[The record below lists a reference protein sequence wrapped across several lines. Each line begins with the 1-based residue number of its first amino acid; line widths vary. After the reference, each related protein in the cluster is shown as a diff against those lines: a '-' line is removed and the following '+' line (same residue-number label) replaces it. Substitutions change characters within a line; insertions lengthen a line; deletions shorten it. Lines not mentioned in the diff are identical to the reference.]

1 MDNNSTNPVDGQSSV
16 VLHTEA
22 LTKKYSKVLAVD
34 KLTISVEKSEVFGLL
49 GPNGAGKST
58 AIKMLTTLLPPT
70 SGTAFVGGF
79 DIVEEPSKVRRI
91 FGYVPQALS
100 ADSSLSGRENL
111 RVFARLYDIPKKE
124 IEGRLDAALELMGIK
139 DASDRLVGTYSGG
152 MIRRLEIA
160 QATLHRPQ
168 IIFLD
173 EPTIGLDPLAR
184 DVVWEHLEALRN
196 HLGMTIFLTTHYMEE
211 ADQYC
216 TRVAVMHKGVVAVSG
231 SPTELKA
238 KVGKPGATLNDV
250 FTEYAGDSLATTGN
264 YRQTA
269 EARRSI
275 SRLG

>member
-1 MDNNSTNPVDGQSSV
+1 MDNNSVSAGEAQSSV

-22 LTKKYSKVLAVD
+22 LTKRYGKVLAVD

-79 DIVEEPSKVRRI
+79 DIVKEPSKVRRI

-100 ADSSLSGRENL
+100 ADSSLTGRENL
-111 RVFARLYDIPKKE
+111 RVFARLYDIPRKE
-124 IEGRLDAALELMGIK
+124 IEGRLDAALELMGVK
-139 DASDRLVGTYSGG
+139 DAADRLVGTYSGG

-211 ADQYC
+211 ADAYC

-250 FTEYAGDSLATTGN
+250 FSEYAGDSLATTGN